1 MSDLKSLT
9 LVELIDFIVSS
20 KMNGDITDFAVKNN
34 YNYHVEELAFRLSVN
49 KISAIIFSYVFFKSV
64 RGCYPEKYEI
74 VTDVINFNTSDIYI
88 SVQELIKNNLIKYF
102 RNHPRKPHLCF
113 YTSDE
118 LDKLIVAN
126 KAPISPSKNTVVK
139 SVISVLAFENGNDF
153 WVLLNGKKIGV
164 AYNHITDN
172 SNYTAV
178 IDFIVINADSIEEIV
193 DKLNQLLKENK
204 LKIP

>member
-9 LVELIDFIVSS
+9 LVELIDFIVSF
-20 KMNGDITDFAVKNN
+20 KMNGDITDFAVKNK
-34 YNYHVEELAFRLSVN
+34 YNLHVEELAFRLSVS
-49 KISAIIFSYVFFKSV
+49 KISAIIFSYVFFKSI
-64 RGCYPEKYEI
+64 RGSYPEKYEI
-74 VTDVINFNTSDIYI
+74 VTDVINFNTCDIYI
-88 SVQELIKNNLIKYF
+88 SIQELIKNNLIKYF

-113 YTSDE
+113 YTLDE

-126 KAPISPSKNTVVK
+126 KAPISPTKNTVVK

-153 WVLLNGKKIGV
+153 WVLLNDKKIGV
-164 AYNHITDN
+164 VYNHISDN
-172 SNYTAV
+172 CNYTAV
-178 IDFIVINADSIEEIV
+178 IDFTVINADSIDEIL

>member
-1 MSDLKSLT
+1 MEQLKSKT
-9 LVELIDFIVSS
+9 LCELIDFIVSS

-34 YNYHVEELAFRLSVN
+34 YNLHVEELACRLSVN

-88 SVQELIKNNLIKYF
+88 SIQDLIKNNFIKYF
-102 RNHPRKPHLCF
+102 RNHSRKPHLCF

-118 LDKLIVAN
+118 LDKLIISN
-126 KAPISPSKNTVVK
+126 KVPVSPSKATAAK
-139 SVISVLAFENGNDF
+139 SVISVLPFENGHDY
-153 WVLLNGKKIGV
+153 WIYLNKNKIGV
-164 AYNHITDN
+164 VYNHITDY

-178 IDFIVINADSIEEIV
+178 IDFTVINSDSIEEIV
-193 DKLNQLLKENK
+193 NKLNELLKENK

>member
-1 MSDLKSLT
+1 MKPNNAKT
-9 LVELIDFIVSS
+9 LCELIDLIVLS
-20 KMNGDITDFAVKNN
+20 KSKGEITDKDDLIN
-34 YNYHVEELAFRLSVN
+34 YEFHVTELSSRLSIN
-49 KISAIIFSYVFFKSV
+49 KISAVIFAYVFFKSV

-74 VTDVINFNTSDIYI
+74 VTDVINLNTSDIYI
-88 SVQELIKNNLIKYF
+88 SIQDLIKNNFIKYF

-113 YTSDE
+113 YTLDE

-126 KAPISPSKNTVVK
+126 KAPISPTKNTVVK

-153 WVLLNGKKIGV
+153 WVLLNDKKIGV
-164 AYNHITDN
+164 VYNHISDN

-178 IDFIVINADSIEEIV
+178 IDFIVINADTIDEII
-193 DKLNQLLKENK
+193 DKLNSLLKENK

>member
-1 MSDLKSLT
+1 MEQIKSKT

-34 YNYHVEELAFRLSVN
+34 YNHHVEELACRLSVN
-49 KISAIIFSYVFFKSV
+49 KISAIIFSYVFFKSI
-64 RGCYPEKYEI
+64 RGSYPEKYEI

-88 SVQELIKNNLIKYF
+88 SIQELIKNNLIKYF

-113 YTSDE
+113 FTTED

-126 KAPISPSKNTVVK
+126 ISPFKITKSTLAK
-139 SVISVLAFENGNDF
+139 SVISVLPFENGHDY
-153 WVLLNGKKIGV
+153 WICLNNNKIGV
-164 AYNHITDN
+164 VYNHITDN

-178 IDFIVINADSIEEIV
+178 IDFTVINADTIDEII